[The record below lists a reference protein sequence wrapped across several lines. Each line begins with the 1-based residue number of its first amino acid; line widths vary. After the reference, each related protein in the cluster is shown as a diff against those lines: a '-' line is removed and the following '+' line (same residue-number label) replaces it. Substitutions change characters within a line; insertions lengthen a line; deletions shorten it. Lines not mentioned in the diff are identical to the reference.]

1 LGIDRRQATVI
12 RSRALRLLVTV
23 AVSLLVLLA
32 LFGAPTAASPTS
44 AERSLL
50 AAMNQTRAAYGL
62 APLRIDARLERAARG
77 HSRDMLRRGYFAHG
91 NFRSRLIRVG
101 ARGPAIGENLA
112 WGTGSRAT
120 PQGVVAAWLA
130 SPRHRANLLRPG
142 FRRIGIGTA
151 IVIVDSAKEARVVT
165 VEFSGV

>member
-1 LGIDRRQATVI
+1 V
-12 RSRALRLLVTV
+12 RLLNTV
-23 AVSLLVLLA
+23 AFSLLVLLA
-32 LFGAPTAASPTS
+32 LFVAPTVAAPTA

-62 APLRIDARLERAARG
+62 APLRVDSRLERAARG

-91 NFRSRLIRVG
+91 NFRGRLIRAG

-142 FRRIGIGTA
+142 FRRVGLGRLVGRFASASGAAVITA
-151 IVIVDSAKEARVVT
+151 DFA
-165 VEFSGV
+165 GY

>member
-1 LGIDRRQATVI
+1 V
-12 RSRALRLLVTV
+12 RLLNTV
-23 AVSLLVLLA
+23 ALSFLVLLA
-32 LFGAPTAASPTS
+32 LFVAPTAAAPTT

-62 APLRIDARLERAARG
+62 APLRVDSRLERAARG

-91 NFRSRLIRVG
+91 NFRGRLIRAG

-142 FRRIGIGTA
+142 FRRVGLGLVVGRFAGASGAAVITA
-151 IVIVDSAKEARVVT
+151 DFA
-165 VEFSGV
+165 GY